1 MMEKAY
7 IQFLNQKKAEY
18 LEAQS
23 QSGLNPTSLG
33 TDDLQTH
40 LVDRLE
46 RLLNSLP
53 DNEISIPRPL
63 EWFRIRLRGR
73 GGKGAHPGELG
84 AALRKLGW
92 TRKRSWRQASEGFQ
106 SLWFPPT

>member
-23 QSGLNPTSLG
+23 QPAPNLKSPG

-53 DNEISIPRPL
+53 NNELTLPRSL

-92 TRKRSWRQASEGFQ
+92 TRKRSWRQASEEFQ